1 MEGIFAAINFK
12 GIDKEFSDKDY
23 FKSPYYRAVKKE
35 KFILITGKDNG
46 LTKSDYHFD
55 ERYELLSISRI
66 DNKNS
71 LLKEYNLSKDTTN
84 SKLILFLYKKFKI
97 QAFNKI
103 FGGFSAIIIDKKFNK
118 IKAFTDHLNQKPLF
132 YSKDQSNLFFSSSIE
147 SLFQSGVKR
156 NQICDEVLLDYL
168 VCGAPRVNKTIYKN
182 VNILP
187 SNCFLKFNEK
197 EKIKIKSFYV
207 FKSDIKKSF
216 KNSNYYQTT
225 IKEIFFKIIK
235 EQLIQADTN
244 LSLALSGGLDSS
256 SVVCVANKINKEKK
270 LNKNLSTNS
279 AIFPALKEKDKQKA
293 DETNFIELVL
303 NKTDTAHNYY
313 EFFGK
318 GSLSILDKLTNF
330 NEPMMGP
337 NVYINV
343 DILEKVKLKKHN
355 VYFDGN
361 GGDNVGTKQDYGIL
375 QHSHGN
381 NSGGNSNYGTAIV
394 GTVSGTSISFGSAA
408 VFESAAV
415 EYNSIVY
422 DSNAQKVVIAYRDGG
437 VNDEGMA
444 VVGTVSGTS
453 ISFGTPVEFDAQSDH
468 ISAVYDATAQ
478 KVVIAYQD
486 RADNYGKVVAGT
498 VSGTSISFTSPA
510 TFESANTEYV
520 ATAYDSSAGKVAI
533 GYRDLGNSNYGTSVV
548 YQTPYTATNLTSE
561 NFIGFAEN
569 DCTDNGLA
577 TIQLGGSVNA
587 KQTSLTAGQTYFVQ
601 TNGTIGTTAAS
612 PSVTAGTAV
621 SATKILV
628 KG

>member
-279 AIFPALKEKDKQKA
+279 AIFPALKGKDKQKA

-361 GGDNVGTKQDYGIL
+361 GGDNTI
-375 QHSHGN
+375 SHGYSRFFQMGRN
-381 NSGGNSNYGTAIV
+381 FDFYNLFLEYRAFCRKKKIKFRFFSNLKRFILFPLLPDFMHRYIYSRKNREDFFNLNLILKNDKKINILERIEKVYGHHPRAIF
-394 GTVSGTSISFGSAA
+394 SRKFPINY
-408 VFESAAV
+408 FEEKA
-415 EYNSIVY
+415 
-422 DSNAQKVVIAYRDGG
+422 
-437 VNDEGMA
+437 VNDIYNTYEARLTYELCVENEIEIFSPFLDKRLIEFCLQVPLTEKFKNGEDRYYFRKAMKDIIPKEIENRSSKGDISPLF
-444 VVGTVSGTS
+444 VEEILKFPLES
-453 ISFGTPVEFDAQSDH
+453 ILKIIFKRNSPLADLIEKSKVISMHERFLEKEDPFSASFFYKL
-468 ISAVYDATAQ
+468 IY
-478 KVVIAYQD
+478 
-486 RADNYGKVVAGT
+486 
-498 VSGTSISFTSPA
+498 
-510 TFESANTEYV
+510 
-520 ATAYDSSAGKVAI
+520 
-533 GYRDLGNSNYGTSVV
+533 LGSWLNKR
-548 YQTPYTATNLTSE
+548 LT
-561 NFIGFAEN
+561 
-569 DCTDNGLA
+569 
-577 TIQLGGSVNA
+577 
-587 KQTSLTAGQTYFVQ
+587 
-601 TNGTIGTTAAS
+601 
-612 PSVTAGTAV
+612 
-621 SATKILV
+621 
-628 KG
+628 

>member
-71 LLKEYNLSKDTTN
+71 LLKKYNLSKDTTN
-84 SKLILFLYKKFKI
+84 SKLILFLYKKFKV

-132 YSKDQSNLFFSSSIE
+132 YSKDQSNFFFSSSIE
-147 SLFQSGVKR
+147 SLFQSGIKR
-156 NQICDEVLLDYL
+156 DQICGEVLLDYL

-207 FKSDIKKSF
+207 FKSDVKKSF

-225 IKEIFFKIIK
+225 VKEIFFKIIE
-235 EQLIQADTN
+235 EQLIQTDTN
-244 LSLALSGGLDSS
+244 VSLALSGGLDSS
-256 SVVCVANKINKEKK
+256 SVVCFANKINKEMK
-270 LNKNLSTNS
+270 LHKNLFSNS

-293 DETNFIELVL
+293 DETSFIELVL

-313 EFFGK
+313 EFFSK

-343 DILEKVKLKKHN
+343 DILEKIKLKKHN

-361 GGDNVGTKQDYGIL
+361 GGDNTI
-375 QHSHGN
+375 SHGYSRFFQMGRN
-381 NSGGNSNYGTAIV
+381 FDFYNLFLEYRAFCRKKKIKFKFFSNLKRFVLFPLLPDFIHRYIYSRKNREDFFNLNLILKNDKKINILERIEKVYGHHPRAIF
-394 GTVSGTSISFGSAA
+394 SRKFPINY
-408 VFESAAV
+408 FEEKA
-415 EYNSIVY
+415 
-422 DSNAQKVVIAYRDGG
+422 
-437 VNDEGMA
+437 VNDIYNTYEARLTYELCVENEIEIFSPFLDKRLIEFCLQVPLTEKFKNGEDRYYFRKAMKDIIPKEIENRSSKGDISPLF
-444 VVGTVSGTS
+444 VEEILKFPLES
-453 ISFGTPVEFDAQSDH
+453 ILKIIFKRNSPLADLIEKSEVISMHERFLEKEDPFLASFFYKL
-468 ISAVYDATAQ
+468 IY
-478 KVVIAYQD
+478 
-486 RADNYGKVVAGT
+486 
-498 VSGTSISFTSPA
+498 
-510 TFESANTEYV
+510 
-520 ATAYDSSAGKVAI
+520 
-533 GYRDLGNSNYGTSVV
+533 LGSWLNKR
-548 YQTPYTATNLTSE
+548 LT
-561 NFIGFAEN
+561 
-569 DCTDNGLA
+569 
-577 TIQLGGSVNA
+577 
-587 KQTSLTAGQTYFVQ
+587 
-601 TNGTIGTTAAS
+601 
-612 PSVTAGTAV
+612 
-621 SATKILV
+621 
-628 KG
+628 